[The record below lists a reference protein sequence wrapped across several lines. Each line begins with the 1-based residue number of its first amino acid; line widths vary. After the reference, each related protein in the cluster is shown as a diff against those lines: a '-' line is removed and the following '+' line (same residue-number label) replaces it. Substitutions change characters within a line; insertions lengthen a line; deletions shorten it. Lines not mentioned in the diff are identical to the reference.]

1 MIIKQAIFDLDGTL
15 LQTMDSI
22 IKTGNTTLNKL
33 GYQLRT
39 VEEFRFMIGYGAK
52 ELVRQL
58 LVLSGDR
65 QAERLEEAYAIYMNL
80 FEEYCTYEVKP
91 YPGIPELISEL
102 QKREIVLAVL
112 TNKPHQMTQQVLDTS
127 FATDTFA
134 FVQGQEASLP
144 RKPDPGA
151 AFYVAEKIG
160 ATDYR
165 QVLFIGDSDADM
177 QTAVNAGMVPVGA
190 AWGFRTREELIANGC
205 EILLDHPLD
214 LLAYL
219 D

>member
-15 LQTMDSI
+15 LQTMDSL
-22 IKTGNTTLNKL
+22 IKTGNSMLEHF
-33 GYQLRT
+33 GYKTPTRQ
-39 VEEFRFMIGYGAK
+39 EYRFMIGYGAK

-58 LVLSGDR
+58 LVLSGDQ
-65 QAERLEEAYAIYMNL
+65 QAERLEEAYAIYMKL
-80 FEEYCTYEVKP
+80 FDEYCTYQVKP
-91 YPGIPELISEL
+91 YPGIPELITEL

-112 TNKPHQMTQQVLDTS
+112 TNKPHQMTQRVLDTS
-127 FATDTFA
+127 FTADTFA
-134 FVQGQEASLP
+134 FVQGQESSLP
-144 RKPDPGA
+144 RKPDPA
-151 AFYVAEKIG
+151 TAYYVAEKIG
-160 ATDYR
+160 VTDYR

-205 EILLDHPLD
+205 EILLEQPLD
-214 LLAYL
+214 LLDYL